1 MSLEDLGNIGEFVAA
16 IGVIISL
23 IYLGVQIRQ
32 NTRSVRTASYQ
43 SWFDS
48 YSNFSNTVLASPE
61 LDALVHRGATDPDSL
76 TPEERRHFNGISRRG
91 FRLWENL
98 YYHRLQGTIDADLYS
113 TWRDNFSRRYAQPTG
128 VKLFW
133 VEEQGEFSEVFR
145 EEIKKC
151 FEAQKGTD

>member
-16 IGVIISL
+16 VGVIVSL

-48 YSNFSNTVLASPE
+48 YSNFSNTILANPE
-61 LDALVHRGATDPDSL
+61 LDALFHHGATDPDSL
-76 TPEERRHFNGISRRG
+76 TPEERRHFDGISRRA

-98 YYHRLQGTIDADLYS
+98 YHHRLQGTIDADLYS
-113 TWRDNFSRRYAQPTG
+113 TWRETFSRAAQAPG
-128 VKLFW
+128 AKLYW
-133 VEEQGEFSEVFR
+133 GEEQGVFSEAFR
-145 EEIKKC
+145 EEAEKL
-151 FEAQKGTD
+151 FAAQQDGR